1 MKLAILSVL
10 VVATS
15 GLTTLRTRG
24 ADQGDNPVTKVVNLL
39 KEMQATANSE
49 AKADEEIYAKMSC
62 WCETNDKEKT
72 EAIAEAEKRIEALTA
87 TIETGSARAGELAT
101 MISGLN
107 DEIAEDTDALNTATA
122 LRQKEKEDFE
132 AEDADLSESAGLLKE
147 ALVVLKQVQLV
158 QKKQKAPLQPVE
170 AANAEALV
178 QVKALVTKAMNKPK
192 RVTGGAYF
200 NSMQKDLWDF
210 FGSMPGG
217 AAAPRVVT
225 QLSQAPTGGAAG
237 AKSYN
242 SRSGGIFGLLETMKE
257 QMDRD
262 LAAAHKAEISAAIGF
277 EKLRAS
283 KEGEIAA
290 ATKSV
295 EEKSTELADTN
306 QKVAEAKQDLEDTQD
321 ALASDTKFLADL
333 KERCSTAA
341 ADFASRSATRQDE
354 IAAIGQTI
362 TILTEDEARDLM
374 SKTMSFMQTG
384 SKRHTSAVNSMEF
397 STRQHAASQLLTV
410 ARKHAG
416 TPDGWRIALLAVS
429 TQIDGFTKIK
439 GMMDKMV
446 VELKKQQGEEV
457 KKHDGCKA
465 DIDSNED
472 STMEKDASK
481 KDLDAQMTALKGNLE
496 SLTQELSD
504 LAQQV
509 KESHMALKQAGNN
522 RKSENHEFQQVVSD
536 QRATVVILNKAL
548 ARLESFYAKESFV
561 QAEPGAAVAPP
572 PAAGKAFK
580 ANGMSGGVMQLL
592 EKIIQDA
599 EAADAEAVAGEQKS
613 QQAYATFVA
622 NTNEMLDSYEKSI
635 AGKTEAKDKA
645 EADKLTT
652 GQDLAS
658 TEVAL
663 GDLKDENKALHLSC
677 DYLLKN
683 FNIRQTA
690 RQEEVEAI
698 QEAKSILSGAD
709 MGF

>member
-10 VVATS
+10 AVATS

-101 MISGLN
+101 MISGLK
-107 DEIAEDTDALNTATA
+107 DEIAEDQDALNTATA

-147 ALVVLKQVQLV
+147 ALVVLKKVQLV
-158 QKKQKAPLQPVE
+158 QKKQSAPLQPVE

-178 QVKALVTKAMNKPK
+178 QVKALVTKALNKPK
-192 RVTGGAYF
+192 RVSGGAYF
-200 NSMQKDLWDF
+200 ASMQKDLWDF

-225 QLSQAPTGGAAG
+225 ELSQAPTGGAAG

-262 LAAAHKAEISAAIGF
+262 LAAAHKAEITAAIGF

-290 ATKSV
+290 GTKSA

-306 QKVAEAKQDLEDTQD
+306 QKVAEAKQNLEDTQD

-341 ADFASRSATRQDE
+341 TDFASRSATRQDE

-374 SKTMSFMQTG
+374 SKTMSFVQTG
-384 SKRHTSAVNSMEF
+384 SKRHTSAVSSMEY

-457 KKHDGCKA
+457 EKHDGCKA
-465 DIDSNED
+465 DINSNED

-504 LAQQV
+504 LATQV
-509 KESHMALKQAGNN
+509 KEAHIALKQAGEN
-522 RKSENHEFQQVVSD
+522 RKKENKEFQQVVSD

-658 TEVAL
+658 TETAL

-690 RQEEVEAI
+690 RQEEIEAI
-698 QEAKSILSGAD
+698 QEAKSILSGASL
-709 MGF
+709 GF

>member
-147 ALVVLKQVQLV
+147 ALEVLKQVQLV

-439 GMMDKMV
+439 AMMDKMV

-457 KKHDGCKA
+457 KKHDSCKA

-698 QEAKSILSGAD
+698 QEAKSILSGA
-709 MGF
+709 

>member
-72 EAIAEAEKRIEALTA
+72 AAIAEAEKRIEALTA

-147 ALVVLKQVQLV
+147 ALEVLKQVQLV

-698 QEAKSILSGAD
+698 QEAKSILSGA
-709 MGF
+709 

>member
-1 MKLAILSVL
+1 MKLAILSLL

-439 GMMDKMV
+439 AMMDKMV

-457 KKHDGCKA
+457 KKHDSCKA

-658 TEVAL
+658 TDVAL

-683 FNIRQTA
+683 SNIRQTA

-698 QEAKSILSGAD
+698 QEAKSILSGA
-709 MGF
+709 

>member
-147 ALVVLKQVQLV
+147 ALEVLKQVQLV

-439 GMMDKMV
+439 AMMDKMV

-457 KKHDGCKA
+457 KKHDSCKA
-465 DIDSNED
+465 DINSNED

-698 QEAKSILSGAD
+698 QEAKSILSGA
-709 MGF
+709 